1 MLKNM
6 KAKALA
12 LLTALAMMLGLGAV
26 AIAPAYADGN
36 KGTLTVTSTNPEAEG
51 NAVSAWRMF
60 DITVSGSGPATSYG
74 YTLTNAWHDFFIG
87 DDKQVTIAGIT
98 EQNLSE
104 KAYEYVKGLTG
115 ESSTNKAEG
124 GDTYNSGDLADFAKK
139 AADWAQ
145 DNDNSAKVENVKL
158 SDATFSGSDGAYAAK
173 FDNVPY
179 GYYVVRPAA
188 GSTDVIEP
196 IRGTDAMLVAVAQS
210 DPVNV
215 ALKSVYPTVEKTVKN
230 GEVAPGD
237 HTSAQVGDKLTFTL
251 TSKVPDVSEYDKY
264 QFSFVDTLSKGLTF
278 NHDVT
283 VKIGTD
289 DGVVAAENY
298 NVSTADGADDAE
310 VVTIKLGTE
319 SGGIYDAKS
328 LFDGKAG
335 QTITV
340 TYTATVNSD
349 AAVNGQD
356 NPNSAH
362 VEYSNKPG
370 TNQTGT
376 SEDDQTH
383 QYTFGFDIT
392 KVDGEDTDT
401 KLPNAEFELQD
412 ASGAKIEV
420 IAVTGAPVPT
430 FRPKLGSEAAAEANT
445 IKTDNNG
452 KLAFVGLKEGTYKL
466 VETKAPE
473 GYNKLTEPIEV
484 VIAATYD
491 HGTLTSWT
499 ASIKGTQSP
508 SGSTIQVENKKG
520 TLLPDTGG
528 MGTVLFTVA
537 GVALIAL
544 GVVWSLKRS
553 KSAGR
558 RH

>member
-26 AIAPAYADGN
+26 AIAPAYAAGN
-36 KGTLTVTSTNPEAEG
+36 TGTLTVTSTNPEAED

-60 DITVSGSGPATSYG
+60 DITVSGSSDTASYG

-87 DDKQVTIAGIT
+87 DDKQVTIAEIT

-104 KAYEYVKGLTG
+104 KAYEYVKGLTEG
-115 ESSTNKAEG
+115 SSTNEAEG
-124 GDTYNSGDLADFAKK
+124 EDTYNSGDLADFAKK

-145 DNDNSAKVENVKL
+145 DNSAKVENVKL

-188 GSTDVIEP
+188 GSTDVSEP

-215 ALKSVYPTVEKTVKN
+215 ALKSVYPTVEKTVQN
-230 GEVAPGD
+230 GEVPADD

-278 NHDVT
+278 NNDVT
-283 VKIGTD
+283 VQIGNSPVD
-289 DGVVAAENY
+289 AKNY
-298 NVSTADGADDAE
+298 SVSTSGGQNGAK
-310 VVTIKLGTE
+310 VVTIDLGTQSE
-319 SGGIYDAKS
+319 SIYDAKT
-328 LFDGKAG
+328 LFKGKAG

-349 AAVNGQD
+349 AAVNDQD

-362 VEYSNKPG
+362 VEYSNDPG

-383 QYTFGFDIT
+383 QYTFGFDIN
-392 KVDGEDTDT
+392 KVDGANT

-412 ASGAKIEV
+412 ENGTKIDV
-420 IAVTGAPVPT
+420 IAVADASVPT
-430 FRPKLGSEAAAEANT
+430 FRPKLGSETAAEAGT

-466 VETKAPE
+466 VETKAPD

-484 VIAATYD
+484 VIAANYD
-491 HGTLTSWT
+491 SDGTLTSWT
-499 ASIKGTQSP
+499 ASIKGTESP
-508 SGSTIQVENKKG
+508 SGSTIQVVNKKG

>member
-12 LLTALAMMLGLGAV
+12 LLAALAMMLGLGAV
-26 AIAPAYADGN
+26 AIAPAYAAGN
-36 KGTLTVTSTNPEAEG
+36 TGTLIVTSSNPEA
-51 NAVSAWRMF
+51 NKKTVSAWRMF
-60 DITVSGSGPATSYG
+60 DITVSGSDDTASYG
-74 YTLTNAWHDFFIG
+74 YTLRSEWRGFFENNSIVLSG
-87 DDKQVTIAGIT
+87 DTDAAASK
-98 EQNLSE
+98 
-104 KAYEYVKGLTG
+104 KAYEYVNSL
-115 ESSTNKAEG
+115 TNKQGNNNDA
-124 GDTYNSGDLADFAKK
+124 GDLAKFAKK

-145 DNDNSAKVENVKL
+145 TNSTGMSGVKL
-158 SDATFSGSDGAYAAK
+158 DNATFAGSGKSYRAT
-173 FDNVPY
+173 FNEVPF
-179 GYYVVRPAA
+179 GYYVVRPAS
-188 GSTDVIEP
+188 GSTDVNNP
-196 IRGTDAMLVAVAQS
+196 IRGTDAMLV
-210 DPVNV
+210 PVV
-215 ALKSVYPTVEKTVKN
+215 STEPTTVTLKSEYPTVDKTVQN
-230 GEVAPGD
+230 GNEGTAGD
-237 HTSAQVGDKLTFTL
+237 HASAQVGDKLTFTL

-278 NHDVT
+278 NNDVT
-283 VKIGTD
+283 VQINGQPVKKG
-289 DGVVAAENY
+289 NY
-298 NVSTADGADDAE
+298 NVSTANGADGAN
-310 VVTIKLGTE
+310 VVTIELGTQAD
-319 SGGIYDAKS
+319 SIYDAKK
-328 LFDGKAG
+328 LFANNAG

-349 AAVNGQD
+349 AAMNGQD

-362 VEYSNKPG
+362 VEYSNDPS
-370 TNQTGT
+370 TNTTGT

-383 QYTFGFDIT
+383 QYTFGFGIT
-392 KVDGEDTDT
+392 KVDGENTDT
-401 KLPNAEFELQD
+401 KLADAEFELQD
-412 ASGAKIEV
+412 ENGKKIDVIKVQGALI
-420 IAVTGAPVPT
+420 PT
-430 FRPKLGSEAAAEANT
+430 FRPKFGIETAAAANT

-484 VIAATYD
+484 VIAANYD
-491 HGTLTSWT
+491 PDGTLTSWT

>member
-12 LLTALAMMLGLGAV
+12 LLTALAMMIGLGAV
-26 AIAPAYADGN
+26 AIAPAYAAGN
-36 KGTLTVTSTNPEAEG
+36 TGTLTVTSTNPEAED

-60 DITVSGSGPATSYG
+60 DITVSGSSDTASYG

-87 DDKQVTIAGIT
+87 DDKQVTIAEIT

-104 KAYEYVKGLTG
+104 KAYEYVKGLTEG
-115 ESSTNKAEG
+115 SSTNEAEG
-124 GDTYNSGDLADFAKK
+124 EDTYNSGDLADFAKK

-145 DNDNSAKVENVKL
+145 DNSAKVENVKL

-188 GSTDVIEP
+188 GSTDVSEP

-215 ALKSVYPTVEKTVKN
+215 ALKSVYPTVEKTVQN
-230 GEVAPGD
+230 GEVPADD

-251 TSKVPDVSEYDKY
+251 TSKVPDVSEYGKY

-278 NHDVT
+278 NNDVT
-283 VKIGTD
+283 VQIGNSPVD
-289 DGVVAAENY
+289 AKNY
-298 NVSTADGADDAE
+298 SVSTSGGQNGAK
-310 VVTIKLGTE
+310 VVTIDLGTQSE
-319 SGGIYDAKS
+319 SIYDAKT
-328 LFDGKAG
+328 LFKGKAG

-349 AAVNGQD
+349 AAVNDQD

-362 VEYSNKPG
+362 VEYSNDPG

-383 QYTFGFDIT
+383 QYTFGFDIN
-392 KVDGEDTDT
+392 KVDGANT

-412 ASGAKIEV
+412 ENGTKIDV
-420 IAVTGAPVPT
+420 IAVADVSVPT
-430 FRPKLGSEAAAEANT
+430 FRPKLGSETAAEAGT

-466 VETKAPE
+466 VETKAPD

-484 VIAATYD
+484 VIAANYD
-491 HGTLTSWT
+491 SDGTLTSWT
-499 ASIKGTQSP
+499 ASIKGTESP
-508 SGSTIQVENKKG
+508 SGSTIQVVNKKG

>member
-12 LLTALAMMLGLGAV
+12 LLAVLALAVGALFT
-26 AIAPAYADGN
+26 ATPAYAAGGT
-36 KGTLTVTSTNPEAEG
+36 GTLTVTSTNPAV
-51 NAVSAWRMF
+51 ADKTVSAWRMF
-60 DITVSGSGPATSYG
+60 DITVSGEGDSVAYG
-74 YTLTNAWHDFFIG
+74 YTLRSEWHDFFIG
-87 DDKQVTIAGIT
+87 EGAKVTISGIT

-289 DGVVAAENY
+289 GVVAAENY
-298 NVSTADGADDAE
+298 NVSTADGGDDAE
-310 VVTIKLGTE
+310 VVTIKLGTKSE
-319 SGGIYDAKS
+319 SIYDAKS
-328 LFDGKAG
+328 LFDGNAG

-362 VEYSNKPG
+362 VEYSNNPG
-370 TNQTGT
+370 TNETGT

-392 KVDGEDTDT
+392 KVDGANPGT

-430 FRPKLGSEAAAEANT
+430 FRPKLGSETAAEADT

-466 VETKAPE
+466 VETKAPD
-473 GYNKLTEPIEV
+473 GYNKLTDPIEI
-484 VIAATYD
+484 VIKANYRED
-491 HGTLTSWT
+491 GTLDTWT
-499 ASIKGTQSP
+499 ASLKDTASP
-508 SGSTIQVENKKG
+508 SGSSIEVQNNKG
-520 TLLPDTGG
+520 TLLPGTGG
-528 MGTVLFTVA
+528 MGTVIFTVI
-537 GVALIAL
+537 GVAVIA
-544 GVVWSLKRS
+544 GGAAWYVSRRRS
-553 KSAGR
+553 SGA
-558 RH
+558 HNA

>member
-12 LLTALAMMLGLGAV
+12 LLTALAMMIGLGAV
-26 AIAPAYADGN
+26 AIAPAYAAGTT
-36 KGTLTVTSTNPEAEG
+36 GTLTVTSTNPEAED

-60 DITVSGSGPATSYG
+60 DITVSGSSDTASYG

-87 DDKQVTIAGIT
+87 DDKQVTIAEIT

-104 KAYEYVKGLTG
+104 KAYEYVKGLTEG
-115 ESSTNKAEG
+115 SSTNEAEG
-124 GDTYNSGDLADFAKK
+124 EDTYNSGDLADFAKK

-145 DNDNSAKVENVKL
+145 DNSAKVENVKL

-188 GSTDVIEP
+188 GSTDVSEP

-215 ALKSVYPTVEKTVKN
+215 ALKSVYPTVEKTVQN
-230 GEVAPGD
+230 GEVPADD

-251 TSKVPDVSEYDKY
+251 TSKVPDVSEYGKY

-278 NHDVT
+278 NNDVT
-283 VKIGTD
+283 VQIGNSPVD
-289 DGVVAAENY
+289 AKNY
-298 NVSTADGADDAE
+298 SVSTSGGQNGAK
-310 VVTIKLGTE
+310 VVTIDLGTQSE
-319 SGGIYDAKS
+319 SIYDAKT
-328 LFDGKAG
+328 LFKGKAG

-349 AAVNGQD
+349 AAVNDQD

-362 VEYSNKPG
+362 VEYSNDPG

-383 QYTFGFDIT
+383 QYTFGFDIN
-392 KVDGEDTDT
+392 KVDGANT

-412 ASGAKIEV
+412 ENGTKIDV
-420 IAVTGAPVPT
+420 IAVADVSVPT
-430 FRPKLGSEAAAEANT
+430 FRPKLGSETAAEAGT

-466 VETKAPE
+466 VETKAPD

-484 VIAATYD
+484 VIAANYD
-491 HGTLTSWT
+491 SDGTLTSWT
-499 ASIKGTQSP
+499 ASIKGTESP
-508 SGSTIQVENKKG
+508 SGSTIQVVNKKG

>member
-12 LLTALAMMLGLGAV
+12 LLAALAMMLGLGAV
-26 AIAPAYADGN
+26 AIAPAYAADN
-36 KGTLTVTSTNPEAEG
+36 MGTLTVTSTNPEANG
-51 NAVSAWRMF
+51 KIVSAWRMF
-60 DITVSGSGPATSYG
+60 NITVSGSGGTASYG
-74 YTLTNAWHDFFIG
+74 YTLTDAWHDFFIG
-87 DDKQVTIAGIT
+87 DGAKVEIEGIT
-98 EQNLSE
+98 EQNLSQ
-104 KAYEYVKGLTG
+104 KAYEYVNSLD
-115 ESSTNKAEG
+115 NNQ
-124 GDTYNSGDLADFAKK
+124 GDNNDAGDLAGFAKK

-145 DNDNSAKVENVKL
+145 TNSSDMSGVKL
-158 SDATFSGSDGAYAAK
+158 DNATFTGSGKSYSAT
-173 FDNVPY
+173 FNEVPF
-179 GYYVVRPAA
+179 GYYVVRPAS
-188 GSTDVIEP
+188 GSTDVNDP
-196 IRGTDAMLVAVAQS
+196 IRGTDAMLV
-210 DPVNV
+210 PVV
-215 ALKSVYPTVEKTVKN
+215 STEPTTVTLKSEYPTVDKTVQN
-230 GEVAPGD
+230 GSEGTPDD
-237 HTSAQVGDKLTFTL
+237 HASAQVGDKLTFTL

-278 NHDVT
+278 NDDVT
-283 VKIGTD
+283 VNINGEPVEK
-289 DGVVAAENY
+289 ENY
-298 NVSTADGADDAE
+298 NVSTAPGADGAN
-310 VVTIKLGTE
+310 VVTIKLGTQADD
-319 SGGIYDAKS
+319 IYDAKK
-328 LFDGKAG
+328 LFGESTG

-349 AAVNGQD
+349 AAANGTD

-362 VEYSNKPG
+362 VEYSNNPS
-370 TNQTGT
+370 TNTTGT
-376 SEDDQTH
+376 SEDDKTH

-392 KVDGEDTDT
+392 KVDGTNTGT
-401 KLPNAEFELQD
+401 KLAGAEFELQN
-412 ASGAKIEV
+412 ANGVKIDV
-420 IAVTGAPVPT
+420 IAVQGLSMPT
-430 FRPKLGSEAAAEANT
+430 FRPKLESEDAAAANT

-484 VIAATYD
+484 KIAANYLD
-491 HGTLTSWT
+491 DGTLESWT
-499 ASIKGTQSP
+499 ASIKDTQSP

-520 TLLPDTGG
+520 TLLPETGG

>member
-12 LLTALAMMLGLGAV
+12 LLAALAMMLGLGAV
-26 AIAPAYADGN
+26 AIAPAYADEN
-36 KGTLTVTSTNPEAEG
+36 TGTLTVTSTNPAV
-51 NAVSAWRMF
+51 ADKTVSAWRMF
-60 DITVSGSGPATSYG
+60 DITVSGEGGSAAYG
-74 YTLTNAWHDFFIG
+74 YTLRSEWHDFFIG
-87 DDKQVTIAGIT
+87 EDPKVTIPGIT

-115 ESSTNKAEG
+115 GSSSNEAEG

-145 DNDNSAKVENVKL
+145 DNSAKVANVKL
-158 SDATFSGSDGAYAAK
+158 SDATFSGSDSAYAAK

-215 ALKSVYPTVEKTVKN
+215 ALKSVYPTVEKTVQN

-251 TSKVPDVSEYDKY
+251 TSKVPDVSEYNKY

-278 NHDVT
+278 NNDVT

-289 DGVVAAENY
+289 RVEAGNY
-298 NVSTADGADDAE
+298 NVSTADGGDDAE

-319 SGGIYDAKS
+319 SESIYDAKS

-362 VEYSNKPG
+362 VEYSNNPG
-370 TNQTGT
+370 TNETGT

-392 KVDGEDTDT
+392 KVDGANPDT

-420 IAVTGAPVPT
+420 IAVADTSVPT
-430 FRPKLGSEAAAEANT
+430 FRPKLESEAAAEANT

-466 VETKAPE
+466 VETKAPD
-473 GYNKLTEPIEV
+473 GYNKLTDPIEI
-484 VIAATYD
+484 VIKANYHED
-491 HGTLTSWT
+491 GTLDTWT
-499 ASIKGTQSP
+499 ASIKDTASP
-508 SGSTIQVENKKG
+508 SGSSIEVQNKKG
-520 TLLPDTGG
+520 TLLPGTGG
-528 MGTVLFTVA
+528 MGTVIFTVI

>member
-1 MLKNM
+1 MHKVRTRL
-6 KAKALA
+6 AALLAVLALA
-12 LLTALAMMLGLGAV
+12 VGVLFTAT
-26 AIAPAYADGN
+26 PAFAAGET
-36 KGTLTVTSTNPEAEG
+36 GTLKVTSTNPAV
-51 NAVSAWRMF
+51 ADKTVSAWRMF
-60 DITVSGSGPATSYG
+60 DITVSGEGGSAAYG
-74 YTLTNAWHDFFIG
+74 YTLRSEWHDFFIG
-87 DDKQVTIAGIT
+87 EGAKVTIPGIT

-115 ESSTNKAEG
+115 GSSTNKPEG

-145 DNDNSAKVENVKL
+145 DNSAKVENVKL
-158 SDATFSGSDGAYAAK
+158 SDATFSVSDGAYAAK

-215 ALKSVYPTVEKTVKN
+215 ALKSVYPTVEKTVQN

-278 NHDVT
+278 NNDVT
-283 VKIGTD
+283 VEIGT
-289 DGVVAAENY
+289 DGVVAGNY
-298 NVSTADGADDAE
+298 NVSTADGGEDAE

-319 SGGIYDAKS
+319 SEGIYNAKT

-392 KVDGEDTDT
+392 KVDGVDTDT

-430 FRPKLGSEAAAEANT
+430 FRPKLESETAAEADT

-466 VETKAPE
+466 VETKAPD
-473 GYNKLTEPIEV
+473 GYNKLTEPIEI
-484 VIAATYD
+484 VIKANYHED
-491 HGTLTSWT
+491 GTLDTWT
-499 ASIKGTQSP
+499 ASIKDTASP
-508 SGSTIQVENKKG
+508 SGSSIEVQNNKG
-520 TLLPDTGG
+520 TLLPGTGG
-528 MGTVLFTVA
+528 MGTIAFTVV
-537 GVALIAL
+537 GVAAIA
-544 GVVWSLKRS
+544 GGAVWYVN
-553 KSAGR
+553 R
-558 RH
+558 RRATSNGEHVA

>member
-26 AIAPAYADGN
+26 AIAPAYAAGN
-36 KGTLTVTSTNPEAEG
+36 TGTLTVTSTNPEAED

-60 DITVSGSGPATSYG
+60 DITVSGSSDTASYG

-87 DDKQVTIAGIT
+87 DDKQVTIAEIT

-104 KAYEYVKGLTG
+104 KAYEYVKGLTEG
-115 ESSTNKAEG
+115 SSTNEAEG
-124 GDTYNSGDLADFAKK
+124 EDTYNSGDLADFAKK

-145 DNDNSAKVENVKL
+145 DNSAKVENVKL

-188 GSTDVIEP
+188 GSTDVSEP

-215 ALKSVYPTVEKTVKN
+215 ALKSVYPTVEKTVQN
-230 GEVAPGD
+230 GEVPADD

-278 NHDVT
+278 NNDVT
-283 VKIGTD
+283 VQIGNSPVD
-289 DGVVAAENY
+289 AKNY
-298 NVSTADGADDAE
+298 SVSTSGGQNGAK
-310 VVTIKLGTE
+310 VVTIDLGTQSE
-319 SGGIYDAKS
+319 SIYDAKT
-328 LFDGKAG
+328 LFKGKAG

-349 AAVNGQD
+349 AAVNDQD

-362 VEYSNKPG
+362 VEYSNDPG

-383 QYTFGFDIT
+383 QYTFGFDIN
-392 KVDGEDTDT
+392 KVDGANT
-401 KLPNAEFELQD
+401 KLPNA
-412 ASGAKIEV
+412 
-420 IAVTGAPVPT
+420 
-430 FRPKLGSEAAAEANT
+430 
-445 IKTDNNG
+445 
-452 KLAFVGLKEGTYKL
+452 
-466 VETKAPE
+466 
-473 GYNKLTEPIEV
+473 
-484 VIAATYD
+484 
-491 HGTLTSWT
+491 
-499 ASIKGTQSP
+499 
-508 SGSTIQVENKKG
+508 
-520 TLLPDTGG
+520 
-528 MGTVLFTVA
+528 
-537 GVALIAL
+537 
-544 GVVWSLKRS
+544 
-553 KSAGR
+553 
-558 RH
+558 

>member
-12 LLTALAMMLGLGAV
+12 LLTALAMMIGLGAV
-26 AIAPAYADGN
+26 AIAPAYAAGN
-36 KGTLTVTSTNPEAEG
+36 TGTLTVTSTNPEAED

-60 DITVSGSGPATSYG
+60 DITVSGSSDTASYG

-87 DDKQVTIAGIT
+87 DDKQVTIAEIT

-104 KAYEYVKGLTG
+104 KAYEYVKGLTEG
-115 ESSTNKAEG
+115 SSTNEAEG
-124 GDTYNSGDLADFAKK
+124 EDTYNSGDLADFAKK

-145 DNDNSAKVENVKL
+145 DNSAKVENVKL

-188 GSTDVIEP
+188 GSTDVSEP

-215 ALKSVYPTVEKTVKN
+215 ALKSVYPTVEKTVQN
-230 GEVAPGD
+230 GEVPADD

-251 TSKVPDVSEYDKY
+251 TSKVPDVSEYGKY

-278 NHDVT
+278 NNDVT
-283 VKIGTD
+283 VQIGNSPVD
-289 DGVVAAENY
+289 AKNY
-298 NVSTADGADDAE
+298 SVSTSGGQNGAK
-310 VVTIKLGTE
+310 VVTIDLGTQSE
-319 SGGIYDAKS
+319 SIYDAKT
-328 LFDGKAG
+328 LFKGKAG

-349 AAVNGQD
+349 AAVNDQD

-362 VEYSNKPG
+362 VEYSNDPG

-383 QYTFGFDIT
+383 QYTFGFDIN
-392 KVDGEDTDT
+392 KVDGANT

-412 ASGAKIEV
+412 ENGTKIDV
-420 IAVTGAPVPT
+420 IAVADVSVPT
-430 FRPKLGSEAAAEANT
+430 FRPKLGSETAAEAGT

-466 VETKAPE
+466 VETKAPD

-484 VIAATYD
+484 VIAANYD
-491 HGTLTSWT
+491 SDGTLTSWT
-499 ASIKGTQSP
+499 ASIKGTESP
-508 SGSTIQVENKKG
+508 SGSTIQVVNKKG

-544 GVVWSLKRS
+544 GVVWSLKRT

>member
-12 LLTALAMMLGLGAV
+12 LLAALAMMLGLGAV

-36 KGTLTVTSTNPEAEG
+36 TGTLTVTSTNPEAEG

-60 DITVSGSGPATSYG
+60 DITVSGEGDSAAYG
-74 YTLTNAWHDFFIG
+74 YTLRSEWHDFFIG
-87 DDKQVTIAGIT
+87 EGAKVTIPGIT

-115 ESSTNKAEG
+115 DSSTNEAEG

-145 DNDNSAKVENVKL
+145 DNSAKVESVKL
-158 SDATFSGSDGAYAAK
+158 SDASFSDSDGTYTAT
-173 FDNVPY
+173 FNNVPY
-179 GYYVVRPAA
+179 GYYVVRPEA
-188 GSTDVIEP
+188 GSTDVSKP

-215 ALKSVYPTVEKTVKN
+215 ALKSVYPTVEKTVQN
-230 GEVAPGD
+230 GEVPAGD

-278 NHDVT
+278 NNDVT

-289 DGVVAAENY
+289 GVVAGNY
-298 NVSTADGADDAE
+298 NVSTADGEDDAE

-319 SGGIYDAKS
+319 SEGIYDAKK
-328 LFDGKAG
+328 LFEGKAG

-349 AAVNGQD
+349 AAVNGQN

-362 VEYSNKPG
+362 VEYSNNPG
-370 TNQTGT
+370 TNQTGK

-392 KVDGEDTDT
+392 KVDGADTTT

-430 FRPKLGSEAAAEANT
+430 FRPKLGSETAAEADT

-466 VETKAPE
+466 VETKAPD

-491 HGTLTSWT
+491 SDEGTLTSWT
-499 ASIKGTQSP
+499 ASIKGTESP

>member
-1 MLKNM
+1 MHKVRTRL
-6 KAKALA
+6 AA
-12 LLTALAMMLGLGAV
+12 LLAVLVLAVGALFTAS
-26 AIAPAYADGN
+26 PAFAAGGT
-36 KGTLTVTSTNPEAEG
+36 GTLTVTSTNPAV
-51 NAVSAWRMF
+51 ADKTVSAWRMF
-60 DITVSGSGPATSYG
+60 DITVSGEGGSAAYG
-74 YTLTNAWHDFFIG
+74 YTLRSEWHDFFIG
-87 DDKQVTIAGIT
+87 AGAKVTIPGIT

-104 KAYEYVKGLTG
+104 KAYEYVKGLTEG
-115 ESSTNKAEG
+115 SSSNEAEG
-124 GDTYNSGDLADFAKK
+124 GDTYNSGDLAGFAKK

-145 DNDNSAKVENVKL
+145 DNSSIVESVKL
-158 SDATFSGSDGAYAAK
+158 DDATFSGSVGTYTAT
-173 FDNVPY
+173 FNTVPY
-179 GYYVVRPAA
+179 GYYVVRPEA
-188 GSTDVIEP
+188 GSTDVSQP

-210 DPVNV
+210 DSVNV
-215 ALKSVYPTVEKTVKN
+215 ALKSVYPTVEKTVQN
-230 GEVAPGD
+230 GESAPGD

-278 NHDVT
+278 NDDVT

-289 DGVVAAENY
+289 GVVAGNY
-298 NVSTADGADDAE
+298 NVSTADGGDDAE

-319 SGGIYDAKS
+319 SGSIYDAKT

-362 VEYSNKPG
+362 VEYSNNPG
-370 TNQTGT
+370 TNETGT

-392 KVDGEDTDT
+392 KVDGANPGT

-420 IAVTGAPVPT
+420 IAVADTPVPT
-430 FRPKLGSEAAAEANT
+430 FRPKLESEAAAEANT

-466 VETKAPE
+466 VETKAPD
-473 GYNKLTEPIEV
+473 GYNKLTDPIEI
-484 VIAATYD
+484 VINANYNED
-491 HGTLTSWT
+491 GTLKTWT
-499 ASIKGTQSP
+499 ASIKDTVSP
-508 SGSTIQVENKKG
+508 SGSSIQVQNKKG
-520 TLLPDTGG
+520 TLLPGTGG
-528 MGTVLFTVA
+528 MGTIAFTVV
-537 GVALIAL
+537 GVAAIA
-544 GVVWSLKRS
+544 GGAVWYVN
-553 KSAGR
+553 R
-558 RH
+558 RRATSNGEHVA